1 MAPQHRTGLLHPRA
15 RPACHDRAI
24 APLAIDLSTP
34 RRVHVVGVG
43 GAGMSAIALVLR
55 AMGHAVSGS
64 DAVDGPVLDRL
75 RAAGVAVGVG
85 SDPARIDGV
94 DAVAAST
101 AVPADDPEVA
111 AARAAGIVVLRR
123 AEALAAMCAARPTI
137 AVAGTH
143 GKTTTTAMLALVL
156 REAGLAPSFIVG
168 GHVPGLGGGA
178 AWDVDGDG
186 CFVVEAD
193 ESDGTFLEL
202 AAESAILTSVEPDH
216 LEHWGSGEALAAAFT
231 RFLANAERL
240 RVVCADDPG
249 ARAAAA
255 GLTCTTYGTAD
266 DADERIVDL
275 ALGSDGV
282 AFTLVGDGHPP
293 LDLEVPLPGVH
304 NARNAAAAAAA
315 ALALGAAPDAIAP
328 GLARVQVARRWEHRG
343 EAAGVTFI
351 DDYAHLP
358 GEVAPALAAAKA
370 GPWRRVVCAFQ
381 PHRSTR
387 TQALAPQFGPV
398 FADADVLAVTD
409 IYLPAGQQPLPGV
422 TGKLVVDAVLDT
434 DPTRRVAWLP
444 RRSDLL
450 TFLTLE
456 LRPGDLCLTLGAG
469 DVTSLPDEVRTA
481 LETRP
486 PRR

>member
-1 MAPQHRTGLLHPRA
+1 MWPPVPPAATTTVPAMPPQHRTGLLHPRA

-85 SDPARIDGV
+85 SDPDRVAGV
-94 DAVAAST
+94 DALAAST
-101 AVPADDPEVA
+101 AVPADDPELA
-111 AARAAGIVVLRR
+111 AARAAGVPVLRR
-123 AEALAAMCAARPTI
+123 AEALAAICAARPTV

-202 AAESAILTSVEPDH
+202 AAESAVLTSVEPDH
-216 LEHWGSGEALAAAFT
+216 LEHWGSAEALSEAFA
-231 RFLANAERL
+231 RFLT
-240 RVVCADDPG
+240 
-249 ARAAAA
+249 AAQ
-255 GLTCTTYGTAD
+255 
-266 DADERIVDL
+266 
-275 ALGSDGV
+275 
-282 AFTLVGDGHPP
+282 
-293 LDLEVPLPGVH
+293 
-304 NARNAAAAAAA
+304 
-315 ALALGAAPDAIAP
+315 ALGAAPDAIAP
-328 GLARVQVARRWEHRG
+328 GLARVQVARRWELRG
-343 EAAGVTFI
+343 EAAGVTFV

-358 GEVAPALAAAKA
+358 GEVAPSLAAARA
-370 GPWRRVVCAFQ
+370 GGWRRVVCVFQ

-387 TQALAPQFGPV
+387 
-398 FADADVLAVTD
+398 
-409 IYLPAGQQPLPGV
+409 
-422 TGKLVVDAVLDT
+422 
-434 DPTRRVAWLP
+434 
-444 RRSDLL
+444 
-450 TFLTLE
+450 
-456 LRPGDLCLTLGAG
+456 
-469 DVTSLPDEVRTA
+469 
-481 LETRP
+481 
-486 PRR
+486 

>member
-1 MAPQHRTGLLHPRA
+1 VSHGPFHRRGSGGCQNR
-15 RPACHDRAI
+15 CI

-34 RRVHVVGVG
+34 RRVHVVGAG

-55 AMGHAVSGS
+55 AMGHTVSGS
-64 DAVDGPVLDRL
+64 DAADGPALDRL
-75 RAAGVAVGVG
+75 RAAGIAVGLG
-85 SDPARIDGV
+85 SDPDRVAGV

-101 AVPADDPEVA
+101 AIPAEDPELA
-111 AARAAGIVVLRR
+111 AARAAGTPVLRR
-123 AEALAAMCAARPTI
+123 AEALAAICAARTTV

-156 REAGLAPSFIVG
+156 RAAGLAPSFIVG

-178 AWDVDGDG
+178 AWDTGGDG
-186 CFVVEAD
+186 VFVVEAD

-202 AAESAILTSVEPDH
+202 AAEVAVLTSVEPDH
-216 LEHWGSGEALAAAFT
+216 LEHWGSAEALAAAFA
-231 RFLANAERL
+231 RFLEDAVRL

-275 ALGSDGV
+275 ALGADGV

-293 LDLEVPLPGVH
+293 LHLDVPLPGVH
-304 NARNAAAAAAA
+304 NARNAAAAAAT
-315 ALALGAAPDAIAP
+315 ALALGADPAAVAP
-328 GLARVQVARRWEHRG
+328 GLAAVRVARRWEHRG
-343 EAAGVTFI
+343 EVAGITFV

-358 GEVAPALAAAKA
+358 GEVAPALEAARA
-370 GPWRRVVCAFQ
+370 GGWGRVVCVFQ

-387 TQALAPQFGPV
+387 TKALAPQFGPA
-398 FADADVLAVTD
+398 FAAAAPDVLAVTD
-409 IYLPAGQQPLPGV
+409 VYLPEGQTPLPGV
-422 TGKLVVDAVLDT
+422 SGKLVVDAVLDA
-434 DPTRRVAWLP
+434 DPRRRVAWLP
-444 RRSDLL
+444 KRSDLL
-450 TFLTLE
+450 TYLRAE

-469 DVTSLPDEVRTA
+469 DLTTLPDELQATLRD
-481 LETRP
+481 R
-486 PRR
+486 

>member
-1 MAPQHRTGLLHPRA
+1 MIGP
-15 RPACHDRAI
+15 I

-55 AMGHAVSGS
+55 AMGHSVSGS

-75 RAAGVAVGVG
+75 RAAGVAAGVG
-85 SDPARIDGV
+85 SDPDRVAGV

-101 AVPADDPEVA
+101 AVPADDPELA
-111 AARAAGIVVLRR
+111 AARTAGIPVLRR
-123 AEALAAMCAARPTI
+123 AEALAAICAARPTV

-178 AWDVDGDG
+178 AWDVAGGG
-186 CFVVEAD
+186 CFLVEAD

-202 AAESAILTSVEPDH
+202 AAEAAVLTSVEPDH
-216 LEHWGSGEALAAAFT
+216 LEHWGSAEALSAAFARFLAAAV
-231 RFLANAERL
+231 RL
-240 RVVCADDPG
+240 RVVCADDAG

-266 DADERIVDL
+266 DADQRIVDL
-275 ALGSDGV
+275 ALGGDGV
-282 AFTLVGDGHPP
+282 AFTLVGEGHPP

-304 NARNAAAAAAA
+304 NARNAAAAATT
-315 ALALGAAPDAIAP
+315 ALALGAEPDAVAP
-328 GLARVQVARRWEHRG
+328 GLAQVRVARRWEHRG

-370 GPWRRVVCAFQ
+370 GSWRRVVCVFQ

-422 TGKLVVDAVLDT
+422 TGKLVVDAVLDA
-434 DPTRRVAWLP
+434 DPSRRVAWLP
-444 RRSDLL
+444 RRVDLL
-450 TFLTLE
+450 TFLPLE

-469 DVTSLPDEVRTA
+469 DLTSLPDEVQAALTA
-481 LETRP
+481 RQ
-486 PRR
+486 R

>member
-1 MAPQHRTGLLHPRA
+1 M
-15 RPACHDRAI
+15 
-24 APLAIDLSTP
+24 
-34 RRVHVVGVG
+34 HVVGVG

-75 RAAGVAVGVG
+75 RAAGVAVGGG
-85 SDPARIDGV
+85 SDPGRVVGV

-101 AVPADDPEVA
+101 AVPAADPELA
-111 AARAAGIVVLRR
+111 AARATGIPVLRR
-123 AEALAAMCAARPTI
+123 AEALAAICAARATV

-216 LEHWGSGEALAAAFT
+216 LEHWGSADALSDAFA
-231 RFLANAERL
+231 RFLSAADRL

-255 GLTCTTYGTAD
+255 GLVCTTYGTAD

-275 ALGSDGV
+275 ALGGDGV
-282 AFTLVGDGHPP
+282 AFTLVGDGHAP
-293 LDLEVPLPGVH
+293 LHLAVPLPGVH
-304 NARNAAAAAAA
+304 NARNAAAAATT
-315 ALALGAAPDAIAP
+315 ALPLGAAPETIAP
-328 GLARVQVARRWEHRG
+328 GLAGVQVARRWEHRG

-358 GEVAPALAAAKA
+358 GEVAPALAAAKT

-387 TQALAPQFGPV
+387 TMALAPQFGPAFV
-398 FADADVLAVTD
+398 DADVLAVTD

-422 TGKLVVDAVLDT
+422 SGKLVVDAVLDV
-434 DPTRRVAWLP
+434 DPGRRVAWLP
-444 RRSDLL
+444 RRADLL
-450 TFLTLE
+450 TFLRAE

-469 DVTSLPDEVRTA
+469 DLTSLPDEVQAA
-481 LETRP
+481 L
-486 PRR
+486 RR